1 MLVANEA
8 IDAAKRKKKKCLFFK
23 VDYEKAYDS
32 FNWDFLR
39 YMMKRLGFSEK
50 WIKWIYGCL
59 QSSRISVLKV
69 NFNKSSFGTIG
80 VDEVTTERY
89 TNLLNCRVLNT
100 PFVYLGI
107 PIGANPRLADTWSI
121 IYIVQEFFIFFGWGG
136 GGVET
141 QNSISCGLSVL
152 NQLNFMYLL

>member
-1 MLVANEA
+1 MMRFLREFHANGVFPKGANSFFISLIPKVQYSQGLEQYRHIFLVGSNEA

-80 VDEVTTERY
+80 VDE
-89 TNLLNCRVLNT
+89 
-100 PFVYLGI
+100 
-107 PIGANPRLADTWSI
+107 
-121 IYIVQEFFIFFGWGG
+121 
-136 GGVET
+136 
-141 QNSISCGLSVL
+141 
-152 NQLNFMYLL
+152 

>member
-50 WIKWIYGCL
+50 C
-59 QSSRISVLKV
+59 
-69 NFNKSSFGTIG
+69 NKSKEG
-80 VDEVTTERY
+80 DRK
-89 TNLLNCRVLNT
+89 RKT
-100 PFVYLGI
+100 P
-107 PIGANPRLADTWSI
+107 
-121 IYIVQEFFIFFGWGG
+121 
-136 GGVET
+136 
-141 QNSISCGLSVL
+141 
-152 NQLNFMYLL
+152 